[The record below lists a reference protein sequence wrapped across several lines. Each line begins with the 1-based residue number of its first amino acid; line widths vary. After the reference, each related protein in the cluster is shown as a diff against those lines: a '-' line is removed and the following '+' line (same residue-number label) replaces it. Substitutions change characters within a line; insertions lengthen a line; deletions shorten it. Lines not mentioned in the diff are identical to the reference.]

1 MTRRKVYDPD
11 VPLFMIASAI
21 ANGVKKR
28 GGKLF
33 RISVVRIAEHQYR
46 IKYKCRARDARSIR
60 PPFPLESPMPGQ
72 ALPDEAEDHA

>member
-1 MTRRKVYDPD
+1 MTRRKVYNPD

-21 ANGVKKR
+21 AHGVKER

-46 IKYKCRARDARSIR
+46 IKYKCRVKDARSTR
-60 PPFPLESPMPGQ
+60 PPFPFESPRPEPTF
-72 ALPDEAEDHA
+72 PDEAEDHA

>member
-46 IKYKCRARDARSIR
+46 IKYTCRARDARSTR
-60 PPFPLESPMPGQ
+60 PDFPGESPLPGQ